1 MDQAVLFADRLGPE
15 LLPLTDRTS
24 LGLLPV
30 AAKPM
35 IEHAL
40 ESLAKAGVRQVL
52 VVVSPF
58 ADEVQR
64 VIGDGARW
72 GLRLTYTLTR
82 GEEDPTTV
90 IGRLG
95 KRVEGPFIALRGD
108 MIHGLDVAGWIADAE
123 AAADTGDVWA
133 TADGRSAALGIH
145 RGEQLDLSP
154 LAWPLS
160 SPLSNGESSH
170 TPVTWPVKWIEVEAG
185 HVRAV
190 QSLAEYHQVN
200 LDAVAK
206 RLPGLILPG
215 RQAAL
220 GLMLGRGSS
229 VSPKS
234 LKQGVCLVGAR
245 CRVASDAELLGE
257 VVISDDV
264 IVDRHA
270 IIRSSVILPHTYVGE
285 LVEIANAIV
294 RTNEMIRVDTG
305 AVLRVTDAFL
315 LADLEQAT
323 LRGGAAEPLN
333 RLLGLIVL
341 LLSLPLWPVAAAAAF
356 GNRHSGWRT
365 PVSLRGNQREVDSL
379 GQIRKR
385 DVVVMEWNTR
395 IPILR
400 ALPRLLAVVSG
411 DLRMVGVT
419 PLSPE
424 QADGLLADWEQTR
437 EQVPAGLLGPTQLDV
452 PADAPLEEKLMSD
465 VFYAR
470 QRRKGRDLIVLL
482 KGLRAL
488 FQART
493 WLPSRQPVG
502 IKPGV

>member
-24 LGLLPV
+24 VGLLPV
-30 AAKPM
+30 VAKPM
-35 IEHAL
+35 LEHAL
-40 ESLAKAGVRQVL
+40 ESLAKSGVRQVL

-64 VIGDGARW
+64 TIGDGARW

-95 KRVEGPFIALRGD
+95 KRLEGPFIALRGD
-108 MIHGLDVAGWIADAE
+108 MIHGLDVAGWIADALAVE
-123 AAADTGDVWA
+123 HTGDVWA
-133 TADGRSAALGIH
+133 MADGRSAALGIH
-145 RGEQLDLSP
+145 RGPQLDLAP

-160 SPLSNGESSH
+160 SPLSSEGSSH
-170 TPVTWPVKWIEVEAG
+170 PPVTWIEVEAG

-245 CRVASDAELLGE
+245 CRVASDAELMGE

-294 RTNEMIRVDTG
+294 RTNEMIRVDSG

-323 LRGGAAEPLN
+323 LRGGIAEPLN

-341 LLSLPLWPVAAAAAF
+341 LLSLPLWPIAAAAAF

-365 PVSLRGNQREVDSL
+365 PVPLRGNQREVDSL

-385 DVVVMEWNTR
+385 DVIVMEWNTR

-411 DLRMVGVT
+411 DLRLVGVT

-424 QADGLLADWEQTR
+424 QSDGLLADWEQTR

-452 PADAPLEEKLMSD
+452 PANAPLEEKLMSD

-493 WLPSRQPVG
+493 WLPSPRPVSD
-502 IKPGV
+502 